1 MTTHYDTLEV
11 GRHASPEVVR
21 AAYRS
26 LMQRFHPDRNTGDA
40 AAAERASAITQAY
53 EVLSDANR
61 RAVYD
66 ERLLVEESLRTME
79 SPAAGLPH
87 SSDRPH
93 GRRLRWRWITLGLGV
108 AVAGIWAGTHSID
121 SQEAELRSIRQAF
134 ASGSLPEVR
143 RRELFARKASL
154 LEAHPALRLQ
164 GVAAATAEQA
174 ARTVELLDTPLVLQL
189 GLHELAIP
197 RIRLVLGSYD
207 THALREQILNRR
219 ERLIQELAQRLAGQD
234 PARWAGS
241 RGEAE
246 IQEALKEWA
255 MSALEIPP
263 TDEYPSTY
271 YESPGRF
278 GVVAV
283 VLPDRYSLRLR

>member
-40 AAAERASAITQAY
+40 AAAERASALTQAY
-53 EVLSDANR
+53 EVLSDADR
-61 RAVYD
+61 RAVTT
-66 ERLLVEESLRTME
+66 SACG
-79 SPAAGLPH
+79 SKNPCA
-87 SSDRPH
+87 
-93 GRRLRWRWITLGLGV
+93 RWRAHRPGCHVRRTGRSGAASLALDHPRLCV
-108 AVAGIWAGTHSID
+108 AVAGIWAGTHTSD
-121 SQEAELRSIRQAF
+121 TEEAELRSIRQAF
-134 ASGSLPEVR
+134 ASGGLPEAR

-174 ARTVELLDTPLVLQL
+174 ARTVELLDAPLVLQL

-207 THALREQILNRR
+207 THALRERILNRR
-219 ERLIQELAQRLAGQD
+219 ERLIEELGQRLAGQD
-234 PARWAGS
+234 PARWAWIAWRGRTTGS
-241 RGEAE
+241 SERGDDECVGDSAQGR
-246 IQEALKEWA
+246 IPFDLLRVARALRRRGGGA
-255 MSALEIPP
+255 A
-263 TDEYPSTY
+263 
-271 YESPGRF
+271 
-278 GVVAV
+278 
-283 VLPDRYSLRLR
+283 

>member
-26 LMQRFHPDRNTGDA
+26 LMQRFHPDRNAGDA

-61 RAVYD
+61 RGVYD
-66 ERLLVEESLRTME
+66 ERLRVEESLRAME

-87 SSDRPH
+87 SSERPH

-108 AVAGIWAGTHSID
+108 AVAGIWAGTHASD
-121 SQEAELRSIRQAF
+121 TPEAELRSIRQAF
-134 ASGSLPEVR
+134 AGGGLPEVR
-143 RRELFARKASL
+143 RRELFARKSSL
-154 LEAHPALRLQ
+154 LEAYPALRLQ

-174 ARTVELLDTPLVLQL
+174 ARTVELLDAPLVLQL

-197 RIRLVLGSYD
+197 RIRLVLGSYN

-219 ERLIQELAQRLAGQD
+219 EHLIQPSHNIRDIDRHLKVATT
-234 PARWAGS
+234 
-241 RGEAE
+241 
-246 IQEALKEWA
+246 AL
-255 MSALEIPP
+255 
-263 TDEYPSTY
+263 
-271 YESPGRF
+271 
-278 GVVAV
+278 
-283 VLPDRYSLRLR
+283 SLLTGLYDHVSRLRAGGK